1 VGALLP
7 AAPAG
12 PVPLR
17 AVVFLRGFAAT
28 PRLERIQP
36 GRDEVAALQPFTGSL
51 VNAPATR
58 RVFEMI
64 RLLSAVA
71 VYGLNPGEP
80 DATAARLEEVFGSR

>member
-1 VGALLP
+1 VGTLLP
-7 AAPAG
+7 DVPAG

-17 AVVFLRGFAAT
+17 AVVFLRGFAPT
-28 PRLERIQP
+28 PRLERIVP

-71 VYGLNPGEP
+71 VYGLQPGQP
-80 DATAARLEEVFGSR
+80 DETAERLEEALGLR